1 MADYLVD
8 SDVVIWHLRGHPSVV
23 PRVVALSRQGRIGL
37 SVITRAEGIQG
48 MREAEREATF
58 AFLDA
63 CETMPVDRGSAD
75 RAGEIV
81 RSHRAQGTTIDLPD
95 ALIGATAL
103 EAEIPLYTCNPRH
116 FPMSGLEVRRVP
128 VEKNA
133 PKTRGRGRR
142 PGPGKEDP

>member
-8 SDVVIWHLRGHPSVV
+8 SDVVIWHLRGHESVV

-37 SVITRAEGIQG
+37 SVITRAEVIQG
-48 MREAEREATF
+48 MREPEREGTF
-58 AFLDA
+58 EFLDA
-63 CETMPVDRGSAD
+63 CETLPVDQVVAD

-81 RSHRAQGTTIDLPD
+81 RSHRGRGLTIDLPD

-116 FPMSGLEVRRVP
+116 FPMKGLDLREVAVKKVTRKAESGE
-128 VEKNA
+128 
-133 PKTRGRGRR
+133 
-142 PGPGKEDP
+142 